1 MALRDLALTNTSV
14 PATATLAEAVA
25 ALFEAQVP
33 ALAVVDEQQRVV
45 GIFSEGDL
53 LRAVFP
59 GYLAEVRHT
68 AFLPDDARALDELAR
83 LARVRP
89 IRDLARPSEMLA
101 ADDSQVHAAERLM
114 HSGED
119 ALPVVDGTRFVG
131 MLSVAALCHA
141 RLDAPPAPSGA
152 ARQS

>member
-1 MALRDLALTNTSV
+1 MPLRDLALTNTSV
-14 PATATLAEAVA
+14 PDSATLAEAVA

-33 ALAVVDEQQRVV
+33 ALAVVDAEHRVV

-59 GYLAEVRHT
+59 GYLAEIRHT
-68 AFLPDDARALDELAR
+68 AFLPDDAAALEELAR
-83 LARVRP
+83 RARDRP
-89 IRDLARPSEMLA
+89 IRELARPSVVLRAE
-101 ADDSQVHAAERLM
+101 DSQIHAAERLM

-131 MLSVAALCHA
+131 MLSVAGLCRA
-141 RLDAPPAPSGA
+141 RLDAPS
-152 ARQS
+152 